1 MATAT
6 DFHIR
11 QWFEGAKKRKGTI
24 RQKSNETRPATH
36 LSFALNYIWKVRC
49 LLLFL
54 LFSVTVHAQNKMP
67 PLGMWREHLPYQGAI
82 DVTASDSKVY
92 AATPYSLFSVDIVT
106 KEIDRISKVS
116 GLSET
121 GISAISYDTL
131 SKKLFVAYAN
141 SNVDVLDAK
150 SIRNIPDI
158 KRSAIAGDKNI
169 YAIYPDGVRCYLSTG
184 LGVVVL
190 DAEKY
195 EVKDSWFIG
204 ASGGYVKVNSFVK
217 ANGFFYA
224 ATEEGLKR
232 TSVSTVSPAN
242 YQSWQNLAGSNGLS
256 VAPAKGVVAL
266 QNKVVVLQNDSLF
279 VENATNWNLFFANAW
294 PVTSINA
301 SANKL
306 VVTQRMSNGASQ
318 VVVLNETGVV
328 QRTIQQPTVISF
340 PKKGIAA
347 GNDYWIADLFGG
359 LSQFTPNAFET
370 YRPDSPQDIVLGDM
384 EVRNNTLW
392 TTAGTVNSSWNYQ
405 YNRSGIF
412 QLHDGQWSAINQ
424 YNHPQLDSMLD
435 FVTLAI
441 DPRDNT
447 AWAGSFGG
455 GLLHVDHS
463 SNPRIYKQ
471 ASPIGPTIGDP
482 GSYRVAGLAFDS
494 DNNLWVSNFGSNQQ
508 LHVLK
513 NDNTWQ
519 SFTAP
524 FTLNENAA
532 AQIVI
537 DDAGQKWIQSP
548 LGNGLLVFDEG
559 NFSNPS
565 DDKWKLVRAASGV
578 GGLPSNEVLCL
589 AKDKSGFIWVGTD
602 NGIGVIQ
609 CPQEVFTSGCEAI
622 LPVIN
627 EGSFANYLFKGQ
639 EVRSIAVDGADR
651 KWIATASGVWLI
663 AKDGDKV
670 LANFTEQNS
679 PLISNDVKRVAINGS
694 TGEVFFATAKGLIS
708 YRGTA
713 TEYEESKGSVLV
725 YPNPVPPDFN
735 GNIGVRG
742 LPENAVV
749 KITES
754 NGRLVYQTRSL
765 GGQAVWNGRDYK
777 GRRAS
782 SGIYLV
788 MTVDENKAEKVVA
801 KIFFVSGR

>member
-1 MATAT
+1 
-6 DFHIR
+6 
-11 QWFEGAKKRKGTI
+11 
-24 RQKSNETRPATH
+24 
-36 LSFALNYIWKVRC
+36 
-49 LLLFL
+49 
-54 LFSVTVHAQNKMP
+54 
-67 PLGMWREHLPYQGAI
+67 MWREHLPYQGTI
-82 DVTASDSKVY
+82 DVTASESKVY

-121 GISAISYDTL
+121 GISAINYDPL
-131 SKKLFVAYAN
+131 FKKLFVAYTN
-141 SNVDVLDAK
+141 SNIDVLEAK

-158 KRSAIAGDKNI
+158 KRSTIAGDKNI

-204 ASGGYVKVNSFVK
+204 ANGGYVKVNGFTK
-217 ANGFFYA
+217 ANNFFYA

-232 TSVSTVSPAN
+232 TSVNTANPAN
-242 YQSWQNLAGSNGLS
+242 FQSWQNLWGSNGLQAAAS
-256 VAPAKGVVAL
+256 KGVVAL
-266 QNKVVVLQNDSLF
+266 QNKLIVLQNDSLF
-279 VENATNWNLFFANAW
+279 VENATQWNLFFANGW

-306 VVTQRMSNGASQ
+306 IVTQRMANGSSQ
-318 VVVLNETGVV
+318 VVVLNENGVV
-328 QRTIQQPTVISF
+328 QRIIQQPTVISF
-340 PKKGIAA
+340 PKKGIAV

-359 LSQFTPNAFET
+359 LSQFTANSFET
-370 YRPDSPQDIVLGDM
+370 YRPNSPQDIVLGDM
-384 EVRNNTLW
+384 VIRNNKLW

-405 YNRSGIF
+405 YNRNGIF
-412 QLHDGQWSAINQ
+412 HLHEGQWSALNQ
-424 YNHPQLDSMLD
+424 YNYPRLDSMLD
-435 FVTLAI
+435 FITLAI

-447 AWAGSFGG
+447 AYAGSFGG
-455 GLLHVDHS
+455 GLLHIGPS
-463 SNPRIYKQ
+463 SNLAIYKQ
-471 ASPIGPTIGDP
+471 GSPIGPTIGDP
-482 GSYRVAGLAFDS
+482 GSYRIAGLAFDS
-494 DNNLWVSNFGSNQQ
+494 DNHLWVSNFGANRQ

-524 FTLNENAA
+524 FTLTENAA

-565 DDKWKLVRAASGV
+565 DDKWKLYRAGV
-578 GGLPSNEVLCL
+578 GLGGLPSNEVLCL
-589 AKDKSGFIWVGTD
+589 AKDKNGFIWVGTD
-602 NGIGVIQ
+602 NGVGVIQ
-609 CPQEVFTSGCEAI
+609 CPQDVFSSGCEAI
-622 LPVIN
+622 LPIIN

-651 KWIATASGVWLI
+651 KWIATTSGVWLI

-679 PLISNDVKRVAINGS
+679 PLLSNDVKRVAINGS
-694 TGEVFFATAKGLIS
+694 TSEVFFATAKGLIS

-713 TEYEESKGSVLV
+713 TEYEETKGHALV
-725 YPNPVPPDFN
+725 YPNPVPPHFN
-735 GNIGVRG
+735 GNIGIRG
-742 LPENAVV
+742 LPENAIV

-777 GRRAS
+777 GTKVS

-788 MTVDENKAEKVVA
+788 MVIDETKAEKIVA
-801 KIFFVSGR
+801 KIVFINP

>member
-1 MATAT
+1 
-6 DFHIR
+6 
-11 QWFEGAKKRKGTI
+11 
-24 RQKSNETRPATH
+24 
-36 LSFALNYIWKVRC
+36 
-49 LLLFL
+49 
-54 LFSVTVHAQNKMP
+54 
-67 PLGMWREHLPYQGAI
+67 MWREHLPYQGTI
-82 DVTASDSKVY
+82 DVTASERKIY

-121 GISAISYDTL
+121 GISAINYDPV
-131 SKKLFVAYAN
+131 SKKLFVAYIN
-141 SNVDVLDAK
+141 SNIDVLEAK

-158 KRSAIAGDKNI
+158 KRSTIAGDKSI

-204 ASGGYVKVNSFVK
+204 ANGGYVKVNGFAK
-217 ANGFFYA
+217 ANNFFFA

-232 TSVSTVSPAN
+232 TSVNTANPAN
-242 YQSWQNLAGSNGLS
+242 FQSWQNLSGSNGLQ
-256 VAPAKGVVAL
+256 AAAAKGVVAL
-266 QNKVVVLQNDSLF
+266 QNKLIVLQNDSLF
-279 VENATNWNLFFANAW
+279 VENAANWNLFFANGW

-306 VVTQRMSNGASQ
+306 IVTQRMSNGASQ
-318 VVVLNETGVV
+318 VVVLNENGLV

-340 PKKGIAA
+340 PKKGIAV

-359 LSQFTPNAFET
+359 LSQFTSNSYEI
-370 YRPDSPQDIVLGDM
+370 YRPDSPQDVVLGDM
-384 EVRNNTLW
+384 VVKNNTLW
-392 TTAGTVNSSWNYQ
+392 TTAGTINSSWNYQ

-412 QLHDGQWSAINQ
+412 QLHEGQWWAFSQ
-424 YNHPQLDSMLD
+424 YNYPRLDSMLD
-435 FVTLAI
+435 FITLAI

-455 GLLHVDHS
+455 GLLHIGPS
-463 SNPRIYKQ
+463 SSLTIYKQ

-494 DNNLWVSNFGSNQQ
+494 DNHLWLSNFGSNRQ

-524 FTLNENAA
+524 FTLNGNTA

-548 LGNGLLVFDEG
+548 LGNGLLVFEEG

-565 DDKWKLVRAASGV
+565 DDKWKLLRAGSGL
-578 GGLPSNEVLCL
+578 GGLPSNEVMCL

-609 CPQEVFTSGCEAI
+609 CPQEIFSSGCEAI

-679 PLISNDVKRVAINGS
+679 PLLSNDVKRVAINGS
-694 TGEVFFATAKGLIS
+694 NGEVFFATAKGLIS

-713 TEYEESKGSVLV
+713 TEYEETKGSVLV
-725 YPNPVPPDFN
+725 YPNPVPAHFN
-735 GNIGVRG
+735 GNIGIRG
-742 LPENAVV
+742 LPENTVV

-765 GGQAVWNGRDYK
+765 GGQAVWTGRDYK
-777 GRRAS
+777 GTKVS

-788 MTVDENKAEKVVA
+788 MAVDETKAEKIVA
-801 KIFFVSGR
+801 KIVFINP